1 METLFGSAVILTRR
15 RCRDKIARMSFTTAL
30 AYLAGITLSF
40 LTLIFGTLWLV
51 GYCRG
56 PRKFAVDESDEPEVE
71 KKLARAARV

>member
-1 METLFGSAVILTRR
+1 
-15 RCRDKIARMSFTTAL
+15 MSFTTAL

-56 PRKFAVDESDEPEVE
+56 PRKFAVDEPDEPKVE
-71 KKLARAARV
+71 KKLARAARA